1 MIANTTNRIIF
12 TFFITLGIEEIFVNL
27 IFISRIQIL
36 FMFNYVC
43 YSISS

>member
-27 IFISRIQIL
+27 TFISRIQIL
-36 FMFNYVC
+36 FMFN
-43 YSISS
+43 